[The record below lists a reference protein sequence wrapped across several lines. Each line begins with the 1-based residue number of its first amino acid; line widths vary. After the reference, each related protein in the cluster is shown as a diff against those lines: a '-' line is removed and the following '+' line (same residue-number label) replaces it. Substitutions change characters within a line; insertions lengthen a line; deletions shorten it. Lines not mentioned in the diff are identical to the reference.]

1 MMHQKGEIEQ
11 VKLAVFITVSL
22 FHVSLSLDVDKNAD
36 PV

>member
-1 MMHQKGEIEQ
+1 MMHQKEEIEQ